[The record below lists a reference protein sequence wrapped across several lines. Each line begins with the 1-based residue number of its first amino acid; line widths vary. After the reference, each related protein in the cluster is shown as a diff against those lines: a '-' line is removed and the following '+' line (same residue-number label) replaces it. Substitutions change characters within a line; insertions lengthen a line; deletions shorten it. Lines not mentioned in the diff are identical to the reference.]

1 MVYFVLLVLQLVDA
15 NTEQKRTTPQ
25 DSYGTIGNLAD
36 MSVYY
41 KNLTEIDLNDVLSL
55 SVQFYTIETK
65 HAFSL
70 RF

>member
-36 MSVYY
+36 MSDYY
-41 KNLTEIDLNDVLSL
+41 KNLTEIDLNHVLSL
-55 SVQFYTIETK
+55 SVQFYTLETK